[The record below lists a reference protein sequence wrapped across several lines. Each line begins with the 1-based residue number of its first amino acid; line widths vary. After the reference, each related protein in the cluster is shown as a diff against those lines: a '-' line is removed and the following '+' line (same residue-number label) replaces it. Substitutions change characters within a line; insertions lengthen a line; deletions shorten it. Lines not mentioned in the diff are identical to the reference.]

1 MSSSVTLA
9 PSHAL
14 LFISDRSGGEAPE
27 FTADTPIMSTD
38 TGILVHCL
46 PDMDGDTTVTL
57 GRVADVGLP
66 QTPVFDGIIKL
77 PTKNLM
83 VATVEDDGIR
93 LDTVPTVETRIR
105 IWTNRALDPDDI
117 VIGWGE
123 GDVAAA

>member
-1 MSSSVTLA
+1 MSNSVTLA

-14 LFISDRSGGEAPE
+14 LFISDQSGGDIPE
-27 FTADTPIMSTD
+27 FTADAPIMSTE

-57 GRVADVGLP
+57 GKAENVGQVGP
-66 QTPVFDGIIKL
+66 PVFDGIIKL

-83 VATVEDDGIR
+83 VATVEDDGI
-93 LDTVPTVETRIR
+93 LFDTVPTVETRIR